1 MKKNKLFWI
10 LTVVCVLNFAAHL
23 YFYPS
28 LPDIVPT
35 HWGAGGQ
42 VNGWG
47 PKSTVLILAA
57 LPFAMLI
64 LFEVIR
70 KIDPKHQNFEKF
82 GKVWNLCV
90 VLFTVMM
97 AAFSWLSELAVF
109 GKLPDSS
116 NLVSILV
123 CGGIGVL
130 FIILGNF
137 MPQIK
142 QGDILLLEDSLK
154 SAQTV
159 ERDFAHLKLCGVF
172 DRIGALVLGK
182 HELFDSQ
189 GSGRR
194 PLDILLEVVGEP
206 TFPILAEFDCA
217 HTHPMLTVPLGIEAE
232 LDLDAQSLTL
242 CESWLGE

>member
-47 PKSTVLILAA
+47 PKSTVLILAV

-130 FIILGNF
+130 
-137 MPQIK
+137 
-142 QGDILLLEDSLK
+142 
-154 SAQTV
+154 
-159 ERDFAHLKLCGVF
+159 
-172 DRIGALVLGK
+172 
-182 HELFDSQ
+182 
-189 GSGRR
+189 
-194 PLDILLEVVGEP
+194 
-206 TFPILAEFDCA
+206 
-217 HTHPMLTVPLGIEAE
+217 LTK
-232 LDLDAQSLTL
+232 
-242 CESWLGE
+242 CWKKK

>member
-35 HWGAGGQ
+35 HWGANGQ

-64 LFEVIR
+64 LLEVIR

-82 GKVWNLCV
+82 GKVWNLFV

-97 AAFSWLSELAVF
+97 AAFSWLSDLAVF

-123 CGGIGVL
+123 CGGIGVHRYYVGK
-130 FIILGNF
+130 IGTGILY
-137 MPQIK
+137 
-142 QGDILLLEDSLK
+142 
-154 SAQTV
+154 T
-159 ERDFAHLKLCGVF
+159 
-172 DRIGALVLGK
+172 
-182 HELFDSQ
+182 
-189 GSGRR
+189 
-194 PLDILLEVVGEP
+194 
-206 TFPILAEFDCA
+206 
-217 HTHPMLTVPLGIEAE
+217 
-232 LDLDAQSLTL
+232 LTL
-242 CESWLGE
+242 SLFGIGCLVDLIKIATGKFTDKDGNYIQKQP

>member
-35 HWGAGGQ
+35 HWGASGQ

-142 QGDILLLEDSLK
+142 QNYTFGCRTPWALTTSTTGSAPSAWAGTPLSLWVLSCWCLPSWAACWATLL
-154 SAQTV
+154 
-159 ERDFAHLKLCGVF
+159 R
-172 DRIGALVLGK
+172 
-182 HELFDSQ
+182 
-189 GSGRR
+189 
-194 PLDILLEVVGEP
+194 
-206 TFPILAEFDCA
+206 
-217 HTHPMLTVPLGIEAE
+217 
-232 LDLDAQSLTL
+232 
-242 CESWLGE
+242 